1 MTSKRK
7 SEPGGGASWVEWK
20 SVRREGSPRQV
31 RETAQPSAGTP
42 GHPVWLKPQVKWG
55 M

>member
-20 SVRREGSPRQV
+20 SVRREGSPAGARDS
-31 RETAQPSAGTP
+31 TASGGAP